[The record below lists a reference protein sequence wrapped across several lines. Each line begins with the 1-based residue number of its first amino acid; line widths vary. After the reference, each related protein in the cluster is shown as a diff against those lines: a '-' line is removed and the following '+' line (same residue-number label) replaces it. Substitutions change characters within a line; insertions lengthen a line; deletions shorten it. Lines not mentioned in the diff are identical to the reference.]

1 MSAFEIVLLISA
13 CSVPI
18 IAILFVVKPRFKRRH
33 LIPQESTPYVS
44 KEDTKVVDK
53 QQDTEKAKIAS
64 YSFMNRGESTD
75 EFKDYLK
82 EKKAKI
88 ELPTRI
94 DPIEDLP
101 ETTPYVRHRKVVK
114 PKEELSILEQ
124 VEDLSPEM
132 CALVFSG
139 AFERKYFN

>member
-33 LIPQESTPYVS
+33 LIPQEPTPYLS
-44 KEDTKVVDK
+44 KEDAKPVTK
-53 QQDTEKAKIAS
+53 QQDTEMAKTSS

-75 EFKDYLK
+75 EFRNYLK

-88 ELPTRI
+88 ELPTRV
-94 DPIEDLP
+94 DPIEGLP
-101 ETTPYVRHRKVVK
+101 ETTPYIRHRRVVK
-114 PKEELSILEQ
+114 PKEEPSILEQ